1 MTDKSIVL
9 VGFMGSGKSAL
20 GRIIAGKLGMPHS
33 DMDQLI
39 QSRAGMTISEIF
51 AGSGEEAFRDME
63 TDLLRELAAPGR
75 EPAVYS
81 TGGGVVMRP
90 ENRELMRQIGTV
102 ILLDITPE
110 SVLTRLSRDTKRPL
124 LQSPDRKARV
134 EELMQKRRPAYLD
147 AADYILSVDNRTK
160 DENAARLMKLLEEI

>member
-1 MTDKSIVL
+1 
-9 VGFMGSGKSAL
+9 
-20 GRIIAGKLGMPHS
+20 
-33 DMDQLI
+33 
-39 QSRAGMTISEIF
+39 
-51 AGSGEEAFRDME
+51 
-63 TDLLRELAAPGR
+63 
-75 EPAVYS
+75 
-81 TGGGVVMRP
+81 MRP